1 MQRRNK
7 MTGTKRINKVIGRF
21 ATLVM
26 DLEHGVEEVQSEI
39 TSNQDLICILKGENT
54 DLGKTKVVG
63 INLVR
68 GITKL
73 VNGE

>member
-1 MQRRNK
+1 
-7 MTGTKRINKVIGRF
+7 MTGTKKINKVICRF
-21 ATLVM
+21 TKLVTE
-26 DLEHGVEEVQSEI
+26 LEVGVEDVQNEI
-39 TSNQDLICILKGENT
+39 TTNQDLISTLKGRNT

-73 VNGE
+73 INGE